1 MALARLLPVLIIPAP
16 PRSWRW
22 PVCFLCSSSLP
33 PSLRSWRPWRCAG
46 GFLWAKS
53 TASLLNVCSTD
64 NEICTGFLE
73 QDTDAHLKRLQAPS
87 ESAYFEFRSVTLP
100 PPPPP
105 SFK

>member
-1 MALARLLPVLIIPAP
+1 
-16 PRSWRW
+16 
-22 PVCFLCSSSLP
+22 
-33 PSLRSWRPWRCAG
+33 
-46 GFLWAKS
+46 
-53 TASLLNVCSTD
+53 
-64 NEICTGFLE
+64 LE